1 MDHYL
6 SVTESQPSGD
16 RTVNSRA
23 IWALA
28 LPAFGAL
35 VAQPA
40 FLLIDAAVVGTL
52 GTIPLAAVGAA
63 STLLAA
69 VVGLTI
75 FLAYATTA
83 AVARRLGAGDR
94 GGALAQGVDGL
105 ALALVLGGLLGVAV
119 AAGADVLAGVLGA
132 SGEVAELAST
142 YLRITAVA
150 MPALLGVLAGVGVLR
165 GLQDTRTTLVVTLIQ
180 VAVNTVLVLVFVLG
194 LDWGVAGSAWA
205 IVAAEYVGL
214 AGYVAIVGRACRV
227 ERVRMHPTLRGISS
241 AARDGLPL
249 FVRTIALRAVFL
261 LAAAVAARLGDVT
274 LAAYHV
280 TAAIWFALAL
290 ALDAIAIAGQALLG
304 KVLGA
309 GDRDAARA
317 ITAHVLRIAVLL
329 GAGLGL
335 AVLIARPW
343 LPALFTSDNAVRET
357 IAVGLL
363 VVALQQ
369 PLAGAVFAWDGI
381 LIGAGD
387 TRFLAVAQTAVL
399 ACFAPAAFAVLW
411 FDGGIAGLW
420 WAVAWFLLV
429 RAVLLGWRV
438 RGDTWLRIGPVR

>member
-1 MDHYL
+1 VQHYL
-6 SVTESQPSGD
+6 CVTEPQPSGD
-16 RTVNSRA
+16 RTVNARA

-40 FLLIDAAVVGTL
+40 VLLIDAAVVGTL
-52 GTIPLAAVGAA
+52 GTVPLAAVGAA

-69 VVGLTI
+69 VVGLTV

-83 AVARRLGAGDR
+83 AVARRLGAGDHA
-94 GGALAQGVDGL
+94 GALTQGIDGI
-105 ALALVLGGLLGVAV
+105 ALAVLLGCLLGVV
-119 AAGADVLAGVLGA
+119 TAAGADLLAGLLGTA
-132 SGEVAELAST
+132 GPVAELAAT
-142 YLRITAVA
+142 YLRITALA

-165 GLQDTRTTLVVTLIQ
+165 GLQDTRTTLLVTLVQ
-180 VAVNTVLVLVFVLG
+180 VAVNTALVLVFVLVLG
-194 LDWGVAGSAWA
+194 WGVAGSAWA
-205 IVAAEYVGL
+205 IVIAEYVGFI
-214 AGYVAIVGRACRV
+214 AYVVIVTRAAYRA
-227 ERVRMHPTLRGISS
+227 RIRLRPTPGGIVR

-261 LAAAVAARLGDVT
+261 LAAAVAARLGDST

-280 TAAIWFALAL
+280 TAALWFALAL
-290 ALDAIAIAGQALLG
+290 ALDAVAIAGQALLG

-309 GDRDAARA
+309 GDRLAARA
-317 ITAHVLRIAVLL
+317 ITGQVLRIAVLL
-329 GAGLGL
+329 GVGLGL
-335 AVLIARPW
+335 AVLFARPW
-343 LPALFTSDNAVRET
+343 LPALFSADTVVQET

-387 TRFLAVAQTAVL
+387 TRWLAVAQTAVL
-399 ACFAPAAFAVLW
+399 VAFAPAAFAVLW

-429 RAVLLGWRV
+429 RALLLRWRI
-438 RGDTWLRIGPVR
+438 RQDSWLRVGPVR

>member
-1 MDHYL
+1 M
-6 SVTESQPSGD
+6 TAPQPSGD

-52 GTIPLAAVGAA
+52 GTVPLAAVGAA

-83 AVARRLGAGDR
+83 AVARRIGAGDR
-94 GGALAQGVDGL
+94 AEALTQGVDGL
-105 ALALVLGGLLGVAV
+105 ALALLLGVVLGIAT
-119 AAGADVLAGVLGA
+119 AAAADLLAGVLGTT
-132 SGEVAELAST
+132 GPVAELAAE
-142 YLRITAVA
+142 YLRITALA
-150 MPALLGVLAGVGVLR
+150 MPALLGVLAGVGILR
-165 GLQDTRTTLVVTLIQ
+165 GLQDTRTTLAVTLLQ
-180 VAVNTVLVLVFVLG
+180 VAVNTALVLVFVLVLG
-194 LDWGVAGSAWA
+194 WGVAGSAWA
-205 IVAAEYVGL
+205 VVAAEYVGL
-214 AGYVAIVGRACRV
+214 IAYVVILVRACYR
-227 ERVRMHPTLRGISS
+227 ERVRLHPTPRGIVS

-280 TAAIWFALAL
+280 TAALWFALAL

-304 KVLGA
+304 KVLGS
-309 GDRDAARA
+309 GDRVEARA
-317 ITAHVLRIAVLL
+317 ITAQVLRISVLLGVGLGFAVLL
-329 GAGLGL
+329 
-335 AVLIARPW
+335 ARPW
-343 LPALFTSDNAVRET
+343 LPGLFSADPAVQET

-387 TRFLAVAQTAVL
+387 TKWLAFAQTAVL
-399 ACFAPAAFAVLW
+399 LVFMPAALAVLW

-420 WAVAWFLLV
+420 WAVAWFLVV
-429 RAVLLGWRV
+429 RALLLGWRV
-438 RGDTWLRIGPVR
+438 RQDTWLRIGPVR